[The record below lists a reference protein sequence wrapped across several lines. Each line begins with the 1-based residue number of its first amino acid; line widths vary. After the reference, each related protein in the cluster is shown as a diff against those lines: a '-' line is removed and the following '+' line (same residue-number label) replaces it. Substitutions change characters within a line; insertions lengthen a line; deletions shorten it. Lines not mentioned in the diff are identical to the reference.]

1 MNIEK
6 IAKTEFIGMSIKV
19 VESTNPQWVGI
30 EGRIVDE
37 TKNMFS
43 IDAKGKI
50 IKIPKENCVFEFKVG
65 KRWIKINGKVLLIRP
80 EDRIKK
86 RFLKI

>member
-43 IDAKGKI
+43 IDVKGKI
-50 IKIPKENCVFEFKVG
+50 IKIPKENCVFEFKAG